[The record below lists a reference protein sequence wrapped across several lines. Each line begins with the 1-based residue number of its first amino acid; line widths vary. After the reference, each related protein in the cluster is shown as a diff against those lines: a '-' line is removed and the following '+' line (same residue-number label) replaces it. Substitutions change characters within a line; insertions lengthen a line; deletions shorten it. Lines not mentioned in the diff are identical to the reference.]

1 VCGETVHWLVPH
13 ALAQLLPADVDYRV
27 MLTFLEF
34 DEALLG
40 FVNFRLYHSLQLP
53 YPPAAAA
60 AAGDEGPRLA
70 PLVAALAA
78 AKGEA
83 ALSELR
89 QAGEDDASELFRGLV
104 FSLGRETHTE
114 VLSLL
119 VLSCGGGLAGVPD
132 APGVTHAVVDR
143 PHAGLLP
150 PGVAAVQPQW
160 LFDSLNFRLRCP
172 EAPYAPGQLPPPHL
186 SPFVDNTREGHV
198 PDFAE
203 TVAEWQA
210 AARGAA
216 VAGLALAGEPAAA
229 AVVVADTNAYASEL
243 AAEFAGV
250 PYSAAAEAADGG
262 EEEAA
267 EPLRRVRLAQQTDGE
282 EEAEAA
288 VLSHVLLPRKQKE
301 LYKAMSMGR
310 AKRAEKSAALKA
322 KVVRK

>member
-13 ALAQLLPADVDYRV
+13 ALTQLLPADVDYRV

-40 FVNFRLYHSLQLP
+40 FVNFRLFHSLQLP
-53 YPPAAAA
+53 YPPP
-60 AAGDEGPRLA
+60 AGEGGGEGPRFA
-70 PLVAALAA
+70 PLFDALAA

-89 QAGEDDASELFRGLV
+89 QAGEEEASALFRGLV

-114 VLSLL
+114 LLSFLAL
-119 VLSCGGGLAGVPD
+119 ACGGQLA
-132 APGVTHAVVDR
+132 APGHPSVTHAVVDR
-143 PHAGLLP
+143 PAAAPLP
-150 PGVAAVQPQW
+150 PGALAVQPQW
-160 LFDSLNFRLRCP
+160 MFDSLNFRLRCP

-186 SPFVDNTREGHV
+186 SPFVDNAREGHV

-216 VAGLALAGEPAAA
+216 VARLADAGDEPPAAA
-229 AVVVADTNAYASEL
+229 ADGGAYAAEL

-250 PYSAAAEAADGG
+250 PYSAAGAAAE
-262 EEEAA
+262 EEEAEEA
-267 EPLRRVRLAQQTDGE
+267 PRAPRAPPAQQTEGE

-301 LYKAMSMGR
+301 LYKAMTMGR
-310 AKRAEKSAALKA
+310 AKKAERSAALKA
-322 KVVRK
+322 KVKGGKQ